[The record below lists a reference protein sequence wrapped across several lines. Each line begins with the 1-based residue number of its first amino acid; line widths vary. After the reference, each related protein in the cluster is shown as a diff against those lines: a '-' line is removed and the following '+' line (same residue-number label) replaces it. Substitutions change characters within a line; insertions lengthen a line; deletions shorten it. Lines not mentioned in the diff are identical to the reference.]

1 MGFFEIIVA
10 LFVLIIMVGFAYVI
24 LSIFYDIISFDFVFD
39 PLTTTMK
46 AIVAI
51 VIVLAII
58 QSV

>member
-1 MGFFEIIVA
+1 MGFFEIVVA

-46 AIVAI
+46 VIIAIV
-51 VIVLAII
+51 VVLAII